1 MRSAPEVPAV
11 EQRACS
17 RLQGAPTTLD
27 TSIGDVDC
35 GESGAVRVRG
45 YKPLLRNCYTCRST
59 PQARP
64 LFDDAGGTSV
74 VGAPCR
80 RDRCSMMQVAL
91 VL

>member
-35 GESGAVRVRG
+35 GGSGAVRVRG

-59 PQARP
+59 TQARP
-64 LFDDAGGTSV
+64 LFDHTGGTNGV
-74 VGAPCR
+74 EAYR
-80 RDRCSMMQVAL
+80 MHDRCSMMQVAL